1 MEEEKKPYK
10 INIGETYKVKRK
22 DIVKED
28 QQYTF
33 YTIAVKKKDKDG
45 AFVNGAKNIRF
56 IDRAD
61 IQDGQMI
68 KILDMYEDFY
78 KKDYTTVFTLVITEY
93 ELVEP
98 EEEEKTIYLD
108 ALNEYEK
115 ELGGA
120 LGEW

>member
-45 AFVNGAKNIRF
+45 SFVNGAKNIRF

-98 EEEEKTIYLD
+98 EEEKTIYLD